1 MYDKTKFSMLNID
14 DFFCSNQYNTF
25 KEDFSYADVQG
36 IGKGGYQI
44 LFFYILDRVEALS
57 IQDIMDN
64 AFLIDKANQ
73 ILSYLGFDFK
83 IGHPFELTDEFN
95 HNYRFKDGSY
105 NKDYMLYYY
114 DFEDMLIVLGITWEG
129 ILESFEMVTNE
140 TIINNRLEI
149 FTT

>member
-14 DFFCSNQYNTF
+14 DFFSSDQYQTI
-25 KEDFSYADVQG
+25 EDFSYADVQG
-36 IGKGGYQI
+36 IGKGGYPI

-57 IQDIMDN
+57 IEEVTDN

-95 HNYRFKDGSY
+95 HNYRFKDRFMG
-105 NKDYMLYYY
+105 DQIRYYY
-114 DFEDMLIVLGITWEG
+114 DFEGMLIVLGITWEG

-140 TIINNRLEI
+140 TIINNRLE
-149 FTT
+149 

>member
-57 IQDIMDN
+57 IQDIMDD

-95 HNYRFKDGSY
+95 HNYKFKDCLY
-105 NKDYMLYYY
+105 KDHILYYY
-114 DFEDMLIVLGITWEG
+114 DFEGMLIVLGITWEG
-129 ILESFEMVTNE
+129 VLISFEMVNNK
-140 TIINNRLEI
+140 TIINNRLES
-149 FTT
+149 FNT

>member
-14 DFFCSNQYNTF
+14 DFFSSDQYQTI
-25 KEDFSYADVQG
+25 EDFSYADVQG
-36 IGKGGYQI
+36 IGKGGYPI

-57 IQDIMDN
+57 IEEVTDN

-95 HNYRFKDGSY
+95 HNYKFKDCLY
-105 NKDYMLYYY
+105 KDHILYYY
-114 DFEDMLIVLGITWEG
+114 DFEGMLIVLGITWEG
-129 ILESFEMVTNE
+129 VLISFEMVNNK
-140 TIINNRLEI
+140 TIINNRLES
-149 FTT
+149 FNT

>member
-57 IQDIMDN
+57 IEEVTDD

>member
-57 IQDIMDN
+57 IQDIMDD

-114 DFEDMLIVLGITWEG
+114 DFEGMLIVLGITWEG
-129 ILESFEMVTNE
+129 VLISFEMVNNK
-140 TIINNRLEI
+140 TIINNRLE
-149 FTT
+149 FFNT

>member
-57 IQDIMDN
+57 IQDIMDD

>member
-14 DFFCSNQYNTF
+14 DFFSSEQYQTI
-25 KEDFSYADVQG
+25 EDFSYADVQG
-36 IGKGGYQI
+36 ILKGGYQI
-44 LFFYILDRVEALS
+44 EFFYILDHVEVLS
-57 IQDIMDN
+57 IQEVMDN
-64 AFLIDKANQ
+64 TFLIDKANQ

-95 HNYRFKDGSY
+95 HNYRFKDRFIE
-105 NKDYMLYYY
+105 DQIRYYY
-114 DFEDMLIVLGITWEG
+114 DFEGMLIVLGITWEG

>member
-14 DFFCSNQYNTF
+14 DFFSSDQYQTI
-25 KEDFSYADVQG
+25 EDFSYADVQG

-57 IQDIMDN
+57 IEEVTDN

-95 HNYRFKDGSY
+95 HNYKFKDGLY
-105 NKDYMLYYY
+105 KDHILYYY
-114 DFEDMLIVLGITWEG
+114 DFEGMLIVLGITWEG
-129 ILESFEMVTNE
+129 VLISFEMVNNK
-140 TIINNRLEI
+140 TIINNRLES
-149 FTT
+149 FNT

>member
-14 DFFCSNQYNTF
+14 DFFSSDQYQTI
-25 KEDFSYADVQG
+25 EDFSYADVQG
-36 IGKGGYQI
+36 IGKGGYPI

-57 IQDIMDN
+57 IEEVTDN

-95 HNYRFKDGSY
+95 HNYRFKDSFI
-105 NKDYMLYYY
+105 KDQIRYYY
-114 DFEDMLIVLGITWEG
+114 DFEGMLIVLGITWEG
-129 ILESFEMVTNE
+129 ILDSFEIVNNK
-140 TIINNRLEI
+140 TIINNRLEF

>member
-57 IQDIMDN
+57 IHDIMDD

-73 ILSYLGFDFK
+73 ILSYLGFDLK

-95 HNYRFKDGSY
+95 HNYRFKDRFMG
-105 NKDYMLYYY
+105 DQIRYYY
-114 DFEDMLIVLGITWEG
+114 DFEGVLIVLGITWEG

-140 TIINNRLEI
+140 TIINNRLEF

>member
-57 IQDIMDN
+57 IEEVTDN

-129 ILESFEMVTNE
+129 ILESFEMVNNE
-140 TIINNRLEI
+140 TIINNRLEF

>member
-14 DFFCSNQYNTF
+14 DFFSSDQYQTI
-25 KEDFSYADVQG
+25 EDFSYADVQG
-36 IGKGGYQI
+36 IGKGGYPI

-57 IQDIMDN
+57 IEEVTDN

-95 HNYRFKDGSY
+95 HNYRFKDSFI
-105 NKDYMLYYY
+105 KDQIRYYY
-114 DFEDMLIVLGITWEG
+114 DFEGMLIVLGITWEG
-129 ILESFEMVTNE
+129 ILESFEMVNNE
-140 TIINNRLEI
+140 TIINNRLE
-149 FTT
+149 

>member
-14 DFFCSNQYNTF
+14 DFFSSNQYKTV
-25 KEDFSYADVQG
+25 EDFSYADVQG
-36 IGKGGYQI
+36 IAKGGYQI
-44 LFFYILDRVEALS
+44 EFFYILDRVEALS
-57 IQDIMDN
+57 IEEVTDN

-95 HNYRFKDGSY
+95 HNYRFKDRFMG
-105 NKDYMLYYY
+105 DQIRYYY
-114 DFEDMLIVLGITWEG
+114 DFEGMLIVLGITWEG

-140 TIINNRLEI
+140 TIINNRLE
-149 FTT
+149 

>member
-14 DFFCSNQYNTF
+14 DFFSSNQYKTF
-25 KEDFSYADVQG
+25 EDFSYADVQG
-36 IGKGGYQI
+36 IVKGGYQI
-44 LFFYILDRVEALS
+44 EFFYILDRVEALS
-57 IQDIMDN
+57 IEEVMDN

-95 HNYRFKDGSY
+95 HNYRFKDRFMG
-105 NKDYMLYYY
+105 DQIRYYY
-114 DFEDMLIVLGITWEG
+114 DFEGMLIVLGITWEG

>member
-14 DFFCSNQYNTF
+14 DFFSSDQYQTI
-25 KEDFSYADVQG
+25 EDFSYADVQG
-36 IGKGGYQI
+36 IGKGGYPI

-57 IQDIMDN
+57 IEEVTDN

-95 HNYRFKDGSY
+95 HNYRFKDSFI
-105 NKDYMLYYY
+105 KDQIRYYY
-114 DFEDMLIVLGITWEG
+114 DFEGMLIVLGITWEG
-129 ILESFEMVTNE
+129 ILDSFEMVNNK
-140 TIINNRLEI
+140 TIINNRLEF

>member
-14 DFFCSNQYNTF
+14 DFFSSDQYQTI
-25 KEDFSYADVQG
+25 EDFSYADVQG
-36 IGKGGYQI
+36 IGKGGYPIQ
-44 LFFYILDRVEALS
+44 FFYILDRVEALS
-57 IQDIMDN
+57 IEEVTDN

-95 HNYRFKDGSY
+95 HNYRFKDRFMG
-105 NKDYMLYYY
+105 DQIRYYY
-114 DFEDMLIVLGITWEG
+114 HFEGVLIVLGITWEG

-140 TIINNRLEI
+140 TIINNRLE
-149 FTT
+149 

>member
-14 DFFCSNQYNTF
+14 DFFSSDQYQTI
-25 KEDFSYADVQG
+25 EDFSYADVQG
-36 IGKGGYQI
+36 ILKGGYQI
-44 LFFYILDRVEALS
+44 EFFYILDRVEALS
-57 IQDIMDN
+57 IEEVTDN

-95 HNYRFKDGSY
+95 HNYRFKDSIIE
-105 NKDYMLYYY
+105 DQIRYYY
-114 DFEDMLIVLGITWEG
+114 DFEGMLIVLGITWEG
-129 ILESFEMVTNE
+129 ILDSFEMVNNE
-140 TIINNRLEI
+140 TIINNRLEF

>member
-14 DFFCSNQYNTF
+14 DFFSSDQYQTI
-25 KEDFSYADVQG
+25 EDFSYADVQG
-36 IGKGGYQI
+36 IGKGGYPI

-57 IQDIMDN
+57 IEEVTDN

-83 IGHPFELTDEFN
+83 IGHPFELTDQFN
-95 HNYRFKDGSY
+95 HNYRFKDSFI
-105 NKDYMLYYY
+105 KDQIRYYY
-114 DFEDMLIVLGITWEG
+114 DFEGMLIVLGITWEG
-129 ILESFEMVTNE
+129 ILDSFEMVNNK
-140 TIINNRLEI
+140 TIINNRLEF

>member
-57 IQDIMDN
+57 IEEVTDN

>member
-14 DFFCSNQYNTF
+14 DFFSSNQYKTF
-25 KEDFSYADVQG
+25 EDFSYADVQG
-36 IGKGGYQI
+36 IAKGGYQI
-44 LFFYILDRVEALS
+44 EFFYILDRVEALS
-57 IQDIMDN
+57 IEEVTDN

-95 HNYRFKDGSY
+95 HNYRFKDSVIE
-105 NKDYMLYYY
+105 DQIRYYY
-114 DFEDMLIVLGITWEG
+114 DFEGMLIVLGITWEG
-129 ILESFEMVTNE
+129 ILDSFEMVNNE
-140 TIINNRLEI
+140 TIINNRLEF

>member
-14 DFFCSNQYNTF
+14 DFFSSDQYQTI
-25 KEDFSYADVQG
+25 EDFSYADVQG
-36 IGKGGYQI
+36 IGKGGYPI

-57 IQDIMDN
+57 IEEVTDN

-95 HNYRFKDGSY
+95 HNYRFKDGFY
-105 NKDYMLYYY
+105 KDHMLYYY
-114 DFEDMLIVLGITWEG
+114 DFEGMLIVLGITWEG
-129 ILESFEMVTNE
+129 ILDSFEMVNNK
-140 TIINNRLEI
+140 TIINNRLE
-149 FTT
+149 FFNT

>member
-14 DFFCSNQYNTF
+14 NFFSSDQYQTI
-25 KEDFSYADVQG
+25 EDFSYADVQG
-36 IGKGGYQI
+36 IGKGGYPI

-57 IQDIMDN
+57 IEEVTDN

-83 IGHPFELTDEFN
+83 IGHPFELTDQFN
-95 HNYRFKDGSY
+95 HNYRFKDSFI
-105 NKDYMLYYY
+105 KDQIRYYY
-114 DFEDMLIVLGITWEG
+114 DFEGMLIVLGITWEG
-129 ILESFEMVTNE
+129 ILDSFEMVNNK
-140 TIINNRLEI
+140 TIINNRLEF

>member
-14 DFFCSNQYNTF
+14 DFFSSNQYKTV
-25 KEDFSYADVQG
+25 EDFSYADVQG
-36 IGKGGYQI
+36 IVKGGYQI
-44 LFFYILDRVEALS
+44 EFFYILDRVEALS
-57 IQDIMDN
+57 IEEVMDN

-95 HNYRFKDGSY
+95 HNYRFKDRFMG
-105 NKDYMLYYY
+105 DQIRYYY
-114 DFEDMLIVLGITWEG
+114 DFEGMLIVLGITWEG

-140 TIINNRLEI
+140 TIINNRLE
-149 FTT
+149 

>member
-129 ILESFEMVTNE
+129 ILESFEMVNNE
-140 TIINNRLEI
+140 TIINNRLEF

>member
-44 LFFYILDRVEALS
+44 LFFYILDCVEALS
-57 IQDIMDN
+57 IQDIMDD

-95 HNYRFKDGSY
+95 HNYRFKDRFMG
-105 NKDYMLYYY
+105 DQIRYYY
-114 DFEDMLIVLGITWEG
+114 DFEGVLIVLGITWEG

-140 TIINNRLEI
+140 TIINNRLEF

>member
-14 DFFCSNQYNTF
+14 DFFSSDQYQTI
-25 KEDFSYADVQG
+25 EDFSYADVQG
-36 IGKGGYQI
+36 ILKGGYQI
-44 LFFYILDRVEALS
+44 EFFYILDHVEVLS
-57 IQDIMDN
+57 IQEVMDN
-64 AFLIDKANQ
+64 TFLIDKANQ

-114 DFEDMLIVLGITWEG
+114 DFEGMLIVLGITWEG
-129 ILESFEMVTNE
+129 VLISFEMVNNK
-140 TIINNRLEI
+140 TIINNRLE
-149 FTT
+149 FFNT

>member
-114 DFEDMLIVLGITWEG
+114 DFEGMLIVLGITWEG
-129 ILESFEMVTNE
+129 VLISFEMVNNK
-140 TIINNRLEI
+140 TIINNRLES
-149 FTT
+149 FNT